1 MKIYHSGIFAVSAFA
16 LAACATPQTPP
27 RTVSVPP
34 PPPEVRAAAMQPA
47 IPTLKRKIAIGR
59 FSNSTNYGRALLLD
73 DQKDPL
79 AEQASDMLATRLI
92 NTGQFLVFERQDISA
107 VKAEAE
113 ITGKAAQLVG
123 VDALIVGSVT
133 QFGRQTEGQVGFLS
147 STKRQTASATVEI
160 RLVDVHTGQAF
171 FSTTGSGNASVE
183 AGEVAGFGSRAA
195 YDSTLTDRAIGA
207 AISDLT
213 TNVIQKLQERP
224 WTTDILDVAGNQVQ
238 ISGGPH
244 QGLKVGDVFLVENKG
259 KTVVSGQSG
268 LPITLPGTQV
278 ARIRVSSFFGNG
290 EAEGA
295 TAEVIS
301 GSVPAAQRASL
312 IVKEGR

>member
-1 MKIYHSGIFAVSAFA
+1 M
-16 LAACATPQTPP
+16 
-27 RTVSVPP
+27 
-34 PPPEVRAAAMQPA
+34 
-47 IPTLKRKIAIGR
+47 
-59 FSNSTNYGRALLLD
+59 
-73 DQKDPL
+73 
-79 AEQASDMLATRLI
+79 
-92 NTGQFLVFERQDISA
+92 
-107 VKAEAE
+107 
-113 ITGKAAQLVG
+113 
-123 VDALIVGSVT
+123 
-133 QFGRQTEGQVGFLS
+133 
-147 STKRQTASATVEI
+147 
-160 RLVDVHTGQAF
+160 
-171 FSTTGSGNASVE
+171 
-183 AGEVAGFGSRAA
+183 
-195 YDSTLTDRAIGA
+195 
-207 AISDLT
+207 
-213 TNVIQKLQERP
+213 VIQKLQERP
-224 WTTDILDVAGNQVQ
+224 WTTDIIDVAGNQVQ